1 MSPRTEQ
8 QNEEIRR
15 QTRQLIIDS
24 AFKLFAA
31 HGYDQTRMAAVAKK
45 AEVSKGLIYH
55 YFSSKEELL
64 ETIFDQ
70 LVQIG
75 EETLNFPAHFAPSE
89 KIQQLLA
96 RIFEYIEEDIEQAR
110 LMLSM
115 LLQPDAISHLKQS
128 IDEVRERQV
137 SQFKNIMQE
146 LGYDNPEVE
155 AFILGALLDGI
166 LIGVA
171 TLGDEYPLEEM
182 KQKVMEE
189 YVSN

>member
-24 AFKLFAA
+24 AFKLFAS
-31 HGYDQTRMAAVAKK
+31 HGYDQTRMATIAKK

-64 ETIFDQ
+64 ETIFEQ

-75 EETLNFPAHFAPSE
+75 DETLSFPAHFTPSE
-89 KIQQLLA
+89 KIQQLLT
-96 RIFEYIEEDIEQAR
+96 RIFEYIEQDIEQAR

-115 LLQPDAISHLKQS
+115 LLQPDTISHLKQN

-137 SQFKNIMQE
+137 AQFKTIMQE
-146 LGYDNPEVE
+146 LGFENPEVE
-155 AFILGALLDGI
+155 AFKLGALMDGI